1 LPTAE
6 MLFAHGDTTTSGED
20 IAILRP
26 EKIRLIQERR
36 ALVIAE
42 NGKRLSSGSPAASTE
57 EQAAG

>member
-1 LPTAE
+1 

-57 EQAAG
+57 EPAAG